1 MLPLRAAVTLTIIL
15 CGANLAHSQDEPAF
29 PAESEVKLLLIQ
41 ADRPMKSYRPLIDE
55 EETRLGK
62 SGAEA
67 VAKDRQV
74 VQAIEIAIETL
85 QKRPGGFNSPAGFAL
100 FEWLDDASRNA
111 LLCSS
116 TSLTQAATFAMTGEI
131 NKATELMHLA
141 QSCMDVANLIY
152 TVSENAG
159 ALYERYVK
167 AEQQLAQKSFDV
179 SQRCTDALKKMA
191 AANKQQKQ

>member
-1 MLPLRAAVTLTIIL
+1 MLLLRAAATLTVIL
-15 CGANLAHSQDEPAF
+15 CGANLARSQDEPAF
-29 PAESEVKLLLIQ
+29 PTENEVKLLLIQ
-41 ADRPMKSYRPLIDE
+41 ADRAMKSYKPLIDE
-55 EETRLGK
+55 EESRLGK

-67 VAKDRQV
+67 VTKDRQV
-74 VQAIEIAIETL
+74 FQAIEIAIDTL
-85 QKRPGGFNSPAGFAL
+85 QKRPDGFNSPAGFAL

-116 TSLTQAATFAMTGEI
+116 TSLTQATTLMMTGETS
-131 NKATELMHLA
+131 KATGFMHLA

-152 TVSENAG
+152 TISENAG

-191 AANKQQKQ
+191 AANKPQKQ